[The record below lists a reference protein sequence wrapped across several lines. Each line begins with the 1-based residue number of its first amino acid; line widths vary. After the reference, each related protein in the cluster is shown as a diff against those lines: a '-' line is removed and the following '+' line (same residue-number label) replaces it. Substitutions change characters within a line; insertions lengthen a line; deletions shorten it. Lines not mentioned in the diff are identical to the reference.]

1 MVCVD
6 IALFERDKNDDM
18 GILLIQRGKEPFI
31 GCWALPGGF
40 VEMDEDLD
48 IAARRELREETDVQT
63 GELIQVGAF
72 GDPRRDPRGRNI
84 SIAYAAVAS
93 EAITPVAGDDA
104 VHAAVFA
111 LANLPPLA
119 FDHDRLIRS
128 AIDVLKLYQKW

>member
-6 IALFERDKNDDM
+6 IALFERRTSSDR
-18 GILLIQRGKEPFI
+18 GILLIQRGKEPFA

-40 VEMDEDLD
+40 VEMDEDLGV
-48 IAARRELREETDVQT
+48 AARRELREETDVQT

-84 SIAYAAVAS
+84 SVTYAAVTS
-93 EAITPVAGDDA
+93 EEITPVAGDDA
-104 VHAAVFA
+104 VHASVFA

-119 FDHDRLIRS
+119 FDHDCLIRS
-128 AIDVLKLYQKW
+128 AIDVLKLHQKW